1 MAKKQGLGAQVNK
14 SIEVMQELIECLGKF
29 ANIPIK
35 KGIASIEKDERE
47 EIKKMINDTSEI
59 AFSLKNKV
67 EDLRDKVEDL
77 KPKGDSR
84 FARNVVARFLKDG
97 T

>member
-14 SIEVMQELIECLGKF
+14 SITVMEELVECLGKF

-35 KGIASIEKDERE
+35 RGLSSIDKDERE
-47 EIKKMINDTSEI
+47 DIKKMINESSEI

-67 EDLRDKVEDL
+67 DDLKEKVEEL
-77 KPKGDSR
+77 KPPKNSR
-84 FARNVVARFLKDG
+84 FARNVVARFLEDDS
-97 T
+97 

>member
-14 SIEVMQELIECLGKF
+14 SIKVMEDLVECLGKF

-35 KGIASIEKDERE
+35 KGLASIDKDERE
-47 EIKKMINDTSEI
+47 DIKKMINESSEI

-67 EDLRDKVEDL
+67 DDLKEKVEEL
-77 KPKGDSR
+77 KPPKNSR
-84 FARNVVARFLKDG
+84 FAHNVVARFLEDDS
-97 T
+97 